1 MCKYSESARLRK
13 LVSFNTESVSL
24 TQATTSPVVI
34 GHGIVGRDIPIMAR
48 LAKVRR
54 WSKR

>member
-13 LVSFNTESVSL
+13 SVSFNTESVSL